1 MLLALGVTAIVL
13 FARHVGVARLMVA
26 LRATAVVLPFVFL
39 LEGARIVLDA
49 WRTRLLYGRAGRVTR
64 FGRILRT
71 QLAAYPIALLVPAG
85 GAASEAFKAAELSDE
100 AGPDVAAAT
109 ATINQALVLF
119 AGFLISI
126 PCFVTAS
133 LVWGAGGLTVA
144 IGVQAATALGL
155 GLFIQLGTRQA
166 FVGRLLARFSKRAGE
181 AVGSYQTAVV
191 EMRFLPV
198 QPLGAAVASRCA
210 QLVQLA
216 ILAWAVG
223 GHISI
228 ASAFIALGVQ
238 LVGSAAGD
246 MVPAQIGALDASFA
260 IASSSLGV
268 DTARALAIP
277 IVMHVVQLGWAV
289 IGALL
294 PQRPRPKPGHDASTV
309 ALIPP
314 RPSRA

>member
-1 MLLALGVTAIVL
+1 MLLALGMTAIVL
-13 FARHVGVARLMVA
+13 FARHVGFARLMIA
-26 LRATAVVLPFVFL
+26 LRATATVLPFVFL
-39 LEGARIVLDA
+39 LEGARIACDA
-49 WRTRLLYGRAGRVTR
+49 YRTRLLYARAGRAPR

-71 QLAAYPIALLVPAG
+71 QLAAYPISLLVPAG

-100 AGPDVAAAT
+100 AGSGVAAAT

-119 AGFLISI
+119 AAFLISI
-126 PCFVTAS
+126 PCFVVAA

-155 GLFIQLGTRQA
+155 GIFIQLGTRQA
-166 FVGRLLARFSKRAGE
+166 FVGRLLGRFSKRAGA

-191 EMRFLPV
+191 EMSFLPIP
-198 QPLGAAVASRCA
+198 PLGAAFASRLA

-223 GHISI
+223 GQVSI
-228 ASAFIALGVQ
+228 ASAFIAMGVQ

-246 MVPAQIGALDASFA
+246 IVPAQIGALDASFA

-268 DTARALAIP
+268 DIAHALAIP
-277 IVMHVVQLGWAV
+277 IVMHVVQLTWAV
-289 IGALL
+289 VGAVL
-294 PQRPRPKPGHDASTV
+294 PQRPRPKPQRETST
-309 ALIPP
+309 IPLLP
-314 RPSRA
+314 TRASRA